1 MIFRISGHY
10 HYACKALAVDGKEF
24 TLAIISGDY
33 LSFWICWGI
42 RIENARRIRI
52 NIEKFRLISAKPKA
66 VSRLILCV

>member
-24 TLAIISGDY
+24 TLAIISGPFGFAGE
-33 LSFWICWGI
+33 LGL
-42 RIENARRIRI
+42 RRIRI